1 MNRYNSRR
9 ALLDDDLEP
18 LPFER
23 VRSRQN
29 KVDLEEPRRK
39 AKDFKRF
46 EQAFK
51 CASCGAMVST
61 ARESSGVNNR
71 NHCPLC
77 LCSRHVDEFKAGDR
91 LATCHSRMPAIG
103 LTFKRSPQKFT
114 RGAPGELMLIHH
126 CAGCGKIAINRAAA
140 DDDAAQLYRLSLV
153 SLELGDGLL
162 EELAAQGIQPLDA
175 AGFNAA
181 YAQIYG
187 RQPIEI
193 ELVGADALVLKE
205 Q

>member
-1 MNRYNSRR
+1 MNRHLMRR
-9 ALLDDDLEP
+9 DHLDDDLEP
-18 LPFER
+18 APFER
-23 VRSRQN
+23 IRTKKN
-29 KVDLEEPRRK
+29 EYEAEEPIRK
-39 AKDFKRF
+39 AKDFKNP

-77 LCSRHVDEFKAGDR
+77 LSSRHVDELKAGDR
-91 LATCHSRMPAIG
+91 LASCHSRMPAVG
-103 LTFKRSPQKFT
+103 LTFKRSPQKYT
-114 RGAPGELMLIHH
+114 RGAPGELMLIHR
-126 CAGCGKIAINRAAA
+126 CAGCAKIAINRAAA
-140 DDDAAQLYRLSLV
+140 DDDAAQLYRLSLA
-153 SLELGDGLL
+153 SLELDASLL

-187 RQPIEI
+187 RQPIEVK
-193 ELVGADALVLKE
+193 LVKAHDLALTK
-205 Q
+205 